1 MLCKKKESRRIPK
14 INVFLIILMG
24 ALLVFGC
31 GIREVRDE
39 AYESFASLNGK
50 SKSDLTEDEEKQV
63 RYAATLL
70 AQKRRGESQPDADDY
85 LSISS
90 YYKAKASQ
98 LENGRE
104 LDPEEQEIDEMLN
117 PNEENANDAEKTSV
131 AEVADK
137 SETAPSAPPAPTPQ
151 QIAEPEKPAKP
162 GPLTFED
169 VLGTYHLKLDY
180 FFLSPDFTCD
190 IGEGTVK
197 SDGDDML
204 TVSVPAYGQDSLK
217 IYAKT
222 YSGRFVSID
231 EDNAEM
237 EILNSTSNGAKSD
250 PAGEGYKVKILF
262 TRDAIKIRSISTAD
276 GNADIQVESGV
287 KVN

>member
-31 GIREVRDE
+31 GLKPYRNE

-50 SKSDLTEDEEKQV
+50 SQSDLTFDEQKQV
-63 RYAATLL
+63 EDAATLL
-70 AQKRRGESQPDADDY
+70 AQKRRGENGPNEDDY
-85 LSISS
+85 LSISH
-90 YYKAKASQ
+90 YYEALKS
-98 LENGRE
+98 GRE

-190 IGEGTVK
+190 IGEGTVN

-204 TVSVPAYGQDSLK
+204 TVSVPAYGQDSLN

-250 PAGEGYKVKILF
+250 PSGEGYKVKILF